1 MHSQK
6 RPFLTWIDDLGQQIG
21 ITMGGIP
28 VMSTFIT
35 AAPCTSTAAFFRSEA
50 EHGGAS
56 DLDLVRP
63 KPARHE
69 PYDNQPGTSILL
81 T

>member
-50 EHGGAS
+50 EQGGAS
-56 DLDLVRP
+56 DLDLARP
-63 KPARHE
+63 KPAGQS
-69 PYDNQPGTSILL
+69 PMTTSPEHLSS
-81 T
+81 